1 MITFYEAAGNCLVR
15 RDSAEVS
22 DATIWIDLLNPTAE
36 EEDVVEKALGL
47 DVPTRAEMREIEVSN
62 RFYTEGGAHFM
73 TALLMQA
80 VEGESP
86 IVSNVT
92 FILVGKRL
100 VTVRYAEP
108 KAFPIFAERACKGDP
123 QCLSGPDVLIGL
135 LETIVQRQADHIERI
150 QDEVE
155 TIAPQIFGQKS
166 AGGVRGRRLDVLLRT
181 VGRAGDLTSRAQESA
196 VSVNRTLYYFADAAR
211 ARGDGNGL
219 IARVDSAARDV
230 TSLVEHLRS
239 LSGRTAFLLDATLGF
254 DLQRA
259 EPDHQAVLGDGGD
272 ADAADARRI
281 GLRHELRENAR
292 DTLDV
297 RLSHGA
303 GPDVRIRAGA
313 VHLLPPQGLALEGR
327 LDRQREY
334 G

>member
-1 MITFYEAAGNCLVR
+1 MITIYDISGNCLVR
-15 RDSAEVS
+15 RNGADIS
-22 DATIWIDLLNPTAE
+22 DASIWIDLLNPTAD
-36 EEDVVEKALGL
+36 EEDAVEKALGL

-62 RFYTEGGAHFM
+62 RFYAEGGAHFM

-80 VEGESP
+80 VEGR
-86 IVSNVT
+86 VAD
-92 FILVGKRL
+92 RL
-100 VTVRYAEP
+100 QRDLHSSGQAAGDRTLR
-108 KAFPIFAERACKGDP
+108 RAQGLPDLCRARLQGRP
-123 QCLSGPDVLIGL
+123 AVPTGPDVLIGL

-219 IARVDSAARDV
+219 IARIDSAARDV

-239 LSGRTAFLLDATLGF
+239 LSGRTAFLLDATLGSISNEQNQIIKLF
-254 DLQRA
+254 SVM
-259 EPDHQAVLGDGGD
+259 AVMLMPPTLVASVYGMNFEKMPEIHWTYGYPIALGLMFVS
-272 ADAADARRI
+272 ALVPFIYFRRK
-281 GLRHELRENAR
+281 GWL
-292 DTLDV
+292 
-297 RLSHGA
+297 
-303 GPDVRIRAGA
+303 
-313 VHLLPPQGLALEGR
+313 
-327 LDRQREY
+327 
-334 G
+334 